1 MLKEYKHLFFTA
13 LSFGV
18 YHGTKSSEGSSIKIV
33 LLLQHSNVHNHVAFH
48 DKGSVKRNVNECKF
62 FW

>member
-1 MLKEYKHLFFTA
+1 MLEEYKHLFFTT

-18 YHGTKSSEGSSIKIV
+18 YHGAKSREGSSIKIV
-33 LLLQHSNVHNHVAFH
+33 LLLQRSNVRNRVAFH